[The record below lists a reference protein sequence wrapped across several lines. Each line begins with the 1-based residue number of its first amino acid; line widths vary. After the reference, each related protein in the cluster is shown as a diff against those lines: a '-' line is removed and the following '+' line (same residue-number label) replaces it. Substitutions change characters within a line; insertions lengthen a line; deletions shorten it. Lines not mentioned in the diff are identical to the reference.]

1 MSRLERLSLAVYM
14 TLPATSPEV
23 IYAASYRMGGGEEV
37 AKSWRKSSVRIW
49 AQGLEAEE
57 AD

>member
-1 MSRLERLSLAVYM
+1 MSLAVYM

-37 AKSWRKSSVRIW
+37 AKLWRKSSVRIW